1 MTPPDATDPAAS
13 AEPLPADTVSL
24 RIAAPADRLYALV
37 SDPAGMGRLS
47 PECTGGKW
55 LGGATWP
62 AVGARFRGYNKRGV
76 VRWFTTSTVVAA
88 EPGRHYAFETGDSGT
103 RWGYR
108 FEPDGDG
115 TVVTE
120 YRQASKPYPLL
131 AKVFTTVLLGG
142 VGRHT
147 EELRDGM
154 RATLERLRAVAEGG
168 ADA

>member
-1 MTPPDATDPAAS
+1 MTPAPAPVPAEPDPA
-13 AEPLPADTVSL
+13 DVVSL
-24 RIAAPADRLYALV
+24 RIDAPADRLYALV

-55 LGGATWP
+55 LGGATGP
-62 AVGARFRGYNKRGV
+62 AVGARFRGYNKRGI

-108 FEPDGDG
+108 FEPGGEGEG
-115 TVVTE
+115 TLVTE

-131 AKVFTTVLLGG
+131 AKLFTTVLLGG
-142 VGRHT
+142 VGDHT

-154 RATLERLRAVAEGG
+154 RRTLERLRELATES
-168 ADA
+168 